1 MITPYGYNPT
11 GYNMGYPYPGAQMGA
26 FGAGMMQPG
35 MMQNA
40 PQTAPQQPQNASPAV
55 MQVSTTKQVEQVQVQ
70 PGGKALVLV
79 ANEPVIAMRMA
90 DNMGLT
96 TTDYYHI
103 SKFDPDA
110 TPAAQA
116 GDFVPRAE
124 FDQAVQ
130 TLANAIQK
138 LQQEAPEQAPKAAN
152 KGARE

>member
-1 MITPYGYNPT
+1 MITPYGYNLT
-11 GYNMGYPYPGAQMGA
+11 SYNMGYPYPGAQMGT
-26 FGAGMMQPG
+26 FGTGMMQPG

-40 PQTAPQQPQNASPAV
+40 PQTAPQQQQSASPAV
-55 MQVSTTKQVEQVQVQ
+55 MQVSTVKQVEQVQVQ

-103 SKFDPDA
+103 EKFDPDA
-110 TPAAQA
+110 TPAAA
-116 GDFVPRAE
+116 TGDFVPRAE

-130 TLANAIQK
+130 TLAQEIQK
-138 LQQEAPEQAPKAAN
+138 LQQAAQAPAASE
-152 KGARE
+152 KGVKG